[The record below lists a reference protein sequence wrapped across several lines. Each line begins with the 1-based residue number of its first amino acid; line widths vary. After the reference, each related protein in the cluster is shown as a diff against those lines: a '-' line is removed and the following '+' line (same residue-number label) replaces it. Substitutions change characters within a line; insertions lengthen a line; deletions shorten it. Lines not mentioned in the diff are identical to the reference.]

1 MKSRPLIRQVLIPGL
16 LIALLAGCN
25 DSDNSNISL
34 SGGASSGNSSQPID
48 SSQCA
53 ANAAAAEDFYLPP
66 DPLPQGQPGDVIRC
80 QPIQTLLSIMGSTT
94 LVMYL
99 STDAHGDPI
108 AVTGVVIEPH
118 MPWSGDGVRPLVGF
132 TDGTYGQGDQ
142 CASSKLMAEVLHYSP
157 LLDGMIAY
165 ESLVVGDLL
174 LRGFA
179 VTVTDYARFGT
190 PGAHTWLNRLE
201 QAQANMDIVR
211 AARRLPDTTIAPEAP
226 VGFMGYSQGGSAAAG
241 TAELLASYAPELD
254 VVGIY
259 AGAAPASPAET
270 LGFNDGSSLMGAAGY
285 YLNGLAAAYPEV
297 QGVID
302 AALNEKGKAMLA
314 ATSEQCVFETI
325 LTFGFQQSSSMTH
338 SGQTL
343 SELMNGP
350 DLYEYTSKD
359 HLGSVAPYVPVL
371 LGIGVNDDIVPVE
384 GVRRLAEDWCAL
396 GAEVEYFELP
406 LPLLPGPATAVGHIA
421 NMPLL
426 YLGKAGQWLSDRFAG
441 KAFSGTCP

>member
-1 MKSRPLIRQVLIPGL
+1 MKRIKNAIYLAAAVC
-16 LIALLAGCN
+16 LLAAC
-25 DSDNSNISL
+25 SDNDNSKAL
-34 SGGASSGNSSQPID
+34 SRNTDALTGGSVSTD

-53 ANAAAAEDFYLPP
+53 AAAAVAEDFYLPP
-66 DPLPQGQPGDVIRC
+66 DPLPKGQPGDVIRC
-80 QPIQTLLSIMGSTT
+80 QPLQTLHSALGSVT
-94 LVMYL
+94 LIMYL
-99 STDAHGDPI
+99 STDVHGDPI
-108 AVTGVVIEPH
+108 AVTGVVIEPL
-118 MPWSGDGVRPLVGF
+118 MSWAGEGPRPLVGF

-142 CASSKLMAEVLHYSP
+142 CASSKLMAEVLHYGPP
-157 LLDGMIAY
+157 LDVMVAY

-211 AARRLPDTTIAPEAP
+211 AARRLPDTGINPEGP

-259 AGAAPASPAET
+259 AGAAPANPAET
-270 LGFNDGSSLMGAAGY
+270 LAFNDGSSLMGSAGY

-297 QGVID
+297 QGKLD
-302 AALNEKGKAMLA
+302 AALNEAGKAMLA
-314 ATSEQCVFETI
+314 ATSRQCVVETA
-325 LTFGFQQSSSMTH
+325 LTYGFQQSSTFTQ
-338 SGQTL
+338 SGETL
-343 SELMNGP
+343 SELMNSP
-350 DLYEYTSKD
+350 ALYEYTSKD
-359 HLGSVAPYVPVL
+359 HLGSVAPSVPVL
-371 LGIGVNDDIVPVE
+371 LGIGANDDIVPVE
-384 GVRRLAEDWCAL
+384 GVRRLADDWCAL

-406 LPLLPGPATAVGHIA
+406 LPLLPGPATAAGHIA

-426 YLGKAGQWLSDRFAG
+426 YLGKAGQWLSDRFDG
-441 KAFSGTCP
+441 EVLYSHCP